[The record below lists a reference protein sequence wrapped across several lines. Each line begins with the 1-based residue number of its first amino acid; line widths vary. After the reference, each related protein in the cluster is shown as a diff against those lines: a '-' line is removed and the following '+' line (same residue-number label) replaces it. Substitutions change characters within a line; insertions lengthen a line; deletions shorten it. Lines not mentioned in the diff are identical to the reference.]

1 MKSLRIVVMALCMIV
16 GVVSFAQGKSTQA
29 AKAANGNVV
38 EVMYFHGKQR
48 CVTCLA
54 IEKLT
59 KEVVEKDFAKEVK
72 QGKVRYREIDIST
85 AEGEKIADRYEVTWS
100 SLFVNQWK
108 GKKETRNNMTK
119 FGFAN
124 ARKDPDA
131 FKAGL
136 RNKINELLNK

>member
-16 GVVSFAQGKSTQA
+16 GVVSFAQGKSMQA

-48 CVTCLA
+48 CVTCMA

-85 AEGEKIADRYEVTWS
+85 DEGEKIADRYEVTWS

>member
-48 CVTCLA
+48 CVTCMA

-85 AEGEKIADRYEVTWS
+85 DEGEKIADRYEVTWS